1 MKMTGPLRI
10 AMVTSILAKYD
21 AISND
26 VVRTSRFLQATPDWE
41 VSILTGH
48 NEFENVNVSLVERAS
63 DLLIAPAFVRAD
75 VVIYHFGIFYQQFD
89 AILMGNGRAK
99 QAVVFHNITPV
110 EFVSPGSRG
119 TIERSFAQLANIHAA
134 DAIWPD
140 SRENEQML
148 LDHGF
153 DSGKITIQPLAVDRP
168 GRSTVGKPVRGVVEL
183 IFIGRIVRGKGVQD
197 LIEALGQ
204 VLINGVQD
212 FRLRVI
218 GDMNVAEASFRE
230 HLIQRVKDLKLT
242 KHVEFLGA
250 VPDEKRD
257 GILLSSHILVAP
269 SYHEG
274 FCVPVIEALRAGV
287 VPIVY
292 SAYNLKYIAD
302 GLCVS
307 VNPGF
312 IEGLS
317 HAIVTLIEDVKAASD
332 DRQLSSFRLDRD
344 NLSKSNLQKAI
355 DSHLE
360 QFESENVATKLRCLV
375 ERLSRVNNQD

>member
-26 VVRTSRFLQATPDWE
+26 VVRTSRFLQATPNWE

-48 NEFENVNVSLVERAS
+48 NEFEDVNVSLVERAS
-63 DLLIAPAFVRAD
+63 DLLIAPAFVHAD
-75 VVIYHFGIFYQQFD
+75 VIIYHFGIFYQQFD
-89 AILMGNGRAK
+89 AIFMGNGRAK

-119 TIERSFAQLANIHAA
+119 TIERSFAQLANVHAA

-148 LDHGF
+148 LHHGF
-153 DSGKITIQPLAVDRP
+153 DHEKITIQPLAVDRP
-168 GRSTVGKPVRGVVEL
+168 SRSTVGKPVRDVVEL
-183 IFIGRIVRGKGVQD
+183 IFIGRIVRGKGVHD

-204 VLINGVQD
+204 VPINGVQD

-218 GDMNVAEASFRE
+218 GDMNIAEASFRE

-257 GILLSSHILVAP
+257 EILLSSHILVAP

-274 FCVPVIEALRAGV
+274 FCVPVIEALRAGI

-302 GLCVS
+302 GLCAS
-307 VNPGF
+307 VEPGH
-312 IEGLS
+312 IEGLARAVS
-317 HAIVTLIEDVKAASD
+317 TLIEDVKAASD
-332 DRQLSSFRLDRD
+332 DRKLSSFRLDRD
-344 NLSKSNLQKAI
+344 NLSKPNLQKAI

-360 QFESENVATKLRCLV
+360 QFEPANVAMQLRGLV
-375 ERLSRVNNQD
+375 GRLSRVNDQA